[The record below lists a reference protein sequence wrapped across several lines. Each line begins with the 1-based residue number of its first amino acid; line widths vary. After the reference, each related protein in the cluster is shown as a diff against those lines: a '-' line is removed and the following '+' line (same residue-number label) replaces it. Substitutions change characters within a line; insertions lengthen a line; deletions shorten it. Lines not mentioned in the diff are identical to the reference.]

1 MFLEIFKEL
10 AKDPWFRVGSL
21 TGSLIF
27 EFNHNSGS
35 KFIKG
40 PFIPDMYPPGPS
52 YQIFITLVHDLGNCT
67 LKKI

>member
-1 MFLEIFKEL
+1 MCLEIFKEL

-35 KFIKG
+35 KLIKG
-40 PFIPDMYPPGPS
+40 PFIPDPYPPVLY
-52 YQIFITLVHDLGNCT
+52 YQI
-67 LKKI
+67 